1 MIKIRLLAL
10 SLFALL
16 ASGGLMAAEHEVKML
31 NMGADGTMVFE
42 PGFLKVE
49 PGDTVKFL
57 ATDGGH
63 NSVSSFTP
71 EGGSTWKGA
80 INEEV
85 TVKMDKEGVYIY
97 LCTPHTV
104 MAMVGV
110 IQVGKATN
118 KADAEKSAKELT
130 AKFVMNKDRLE
141 KYMSEVK

>member
-31 NMGADGTMVFE
+31 NQGADGTMVFE

-63 NSVSSFTP
+63 NSASSFTP

-85 TVKMDKEGVYIY
+85 TIKMDKEGVYIY
-97 LCTPHTV
+97 ICDPHKV

-110 IQVGKATN
+110 IQVGKPVN
-118 KADAEKSAKELT
+118 KADAEKSAKELS
-130 AKFVMNKDRLE
+130 ASFVMSKDRLDN
-141 KYMSEVK
+141 YMAKVK